1 MALKIYRIGSLTFQY
16 EEGNQPAGA
25 VEVVKPEPK
34 PKAKP
39 AADKAARTQNK

>member
-1 MALKIYRIGSLTFQY
+1 MALKIYRVGNLTFQY

-25 VEVVKPEPK
+25 VEVKPEAK

-39 AADKAARTQNK
+39 AANKAAKAQNK